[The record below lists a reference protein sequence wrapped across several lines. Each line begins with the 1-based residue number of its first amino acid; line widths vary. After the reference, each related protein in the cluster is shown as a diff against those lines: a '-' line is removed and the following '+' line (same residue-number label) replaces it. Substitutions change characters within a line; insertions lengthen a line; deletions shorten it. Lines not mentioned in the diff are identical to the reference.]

1 MMHSDGSDVGDVGFP
16 WFSNLP
22 TSPTECLGDF
32 QSASVL
38 SPLLLSPDT
47 QNYLNEPLDEWQS
60 VTDISPVEIEAHQ
73 ISLYSPQAP
82 LPTEED
88 YVITSLDGNNSTPN
102 ENSGYTSSDIPS
114 PEASSSSYG
123 SADSP
128 EMAPN
133 EISVTSRLKSVLMSR
148 QKNKHLQLASSS
160 QGTSTSTSS
169 SSVHSYFSSDRKRN
183 YESIRKVEE
192 HNGDR
197 NSVNTTLRFPP
208 CCVCGGIASGLHYGI
223 NSCEPCKGFF
233 TRYLRKKEEY
243 KCAKDNNCPITNRLR
258 GNCSACRLKKCLALG
273 MARKNSRLGRYSLS
287 RRMETIMQVNEL
299 EKQNA
304 RQCNGEV
311 LIDLNATG
319 IIDNVTNEA
328 VSNTNSVSLN
338 AEPTQKTDIKTNS
351 HLRSFKFKA
360 PSGFSHKLVKTLVQ
374 YMEMI
379 KPYGE
384 DIVSEDQIMNKL
396 LSHYEAYQL
405 KISIFGNLKSV
416 PKNEYFNLLKGY
428 GIEIDKRMM
437 FLKQSANEMIDIIE
451 RYCNFAKQIPHF
463 KALSSR
469 DQTNLLKSSRYDFF
483 MILMHGGYLHEKQ
496 VFLAHNGAAF
506 HMEEV
511 ADKFFSRKLVINVCD
526 MYHRLQNLKLS
537 KEENALLIAIS
548 LVFTDR
554 CSLENPGLVEQIQFS
569 LTQLL
574 QKQLERT
581 CPSSAFKRFTKIID
595 CLTIM
600 RESSELYL
608 KEYSELCQDEMV
620 IEEVPIMTELL
631 FED

>member
-1 MMHSDGSDVGDVGFP
+1 MHTDGSDVGETGFQLFRP
-16 WFSNLP
+16 FPAFNEDYTEEMPS
-22 TSPTECLGDF
+22 TSL
-32 QSASVL
+32 L
-38 SPLLLSPDT
+38 SPLLLSSCT
-47 QNYLNEPLDEWQS
+47 QINDDLNEWH
-60 VTDISPVEIEAHQ
+60 DISSTTTIDNGAYSIPT
-73 ISLYSPQAP
+73 YSPQVTLQADD
-82 LPTEED
+82 D
-88 YVITSLDGNNSTPN
+88 YVITSLDGYSVASND
-102 ENSGYTSSDIPS
+102 NSGYTSSGISS
-114 PEASSSSYG
+114 PEALSSSY
-123 SADSP
+123 SPTESP
-128 EMAPN
+128 ETVTDG
-133 EISVTSRLKSVLMSR
+133 ISVTSRLKCVLMSR
-148 QKNKHLQLASSS
+148 QKKQNNLSASVPNEHSTPSSAIHNYSSAERRVVDNKFSDEA
-160 QGTSTSTSS
+160 GKYEKCTSKTA
-169 SSVHSYFSSDRKRN
+169 
-183 YESIRKVEE
+183 
-192 HNGDR
+192 
-197 NSVNTTLRFPP
+197 LRFPP
-208 CCVCGGIASGLHYGI
+208 CSVCGGTASGLHYGV

-233 TRYLRKKEEY
+233 TRYLRKKEVY

-299 EKQNA
+299 EKQNDD
-304 RQCNGEV
+304 QVNQTLMQDFNGKHMNEMP
-311 LIDLNATG
+311 
-319 IIDNVTNEA
+319 IIDTDIE
-328 VSNTNSVSLN
+328 SRNSGKIQTDHQEQ
-338 AEPTQKTDIKTNS
+338 AEPVRNTHS
-351 HLRSFKFKA
+351 ASFKLKA
-360 PSGFSHKLVKTLVQ
+360 PSGFSYKLVKTLVE
-374 YMEMI
+374 YMERI

-384 DIVSEDQIMNKL
+384 DITSKEQIMQTL
-396 LSHYEAYQL
+396 LSHYESYKL
-405 KISIFGNLKSV
+405 KIDIFGNLRSV
-416 PKNEYFNLLKGY
+416 PRDEYFNLLKGF

-437 FLKQSANEMIDIIE
+437 FLKQSANEMMDIIE
-451 RYCNFAKQIPHF
+451 RYCNFAKQIPNF
-463 KALSSR
+463 TCLSNR

-483 MILMHGGYLHEKQ
+483 MILMHDGYLHEKQ

-526 MYHRLQNLKLS
+526 MYHRLQKLKLS

-554 CSLENPGLVEQIQFS
+554 CSLENPSLVEQIQFS

-574 QKQLERT
+574 QKQLQRT
-581 CPSSAFKRFTKIID
+581 CPSSALRRFTKIID